1 MPQTQ
6 VIDPVTRTRVEVS
19 YEYKPGVDYF
29 AKLQA
34 QCPAWEPPKTVD
46 FNGAA
51 CTMDFEDPTTRQVL
65 VDVNGKQTEW
75 VMPFQ
80 QYVAAVDPR
89 GNIIP
94 LTVATCRNPEDDG
107 TGFGD
112 KIIAKKKRAGWF
124 MINQEESF
132 QGLDGQEYAAF
143 LCQLSADRKKAQA
156 DREAAFHE
164 EFMSGAE
171 KAVRDQGKLLQQ
183 AVNDGANANR
193 EVMTDLAKSIGSE
206 IAKAIAKG
214 VK

>member
-19 YEYKPGVDYF
+19 YEYKPGVDYW
-29 AKLQA
+29 AKLQS
-34 QCPAWEPPKTVD
+34 QCPAWEPQKTVD

-65 VDVNGKQTEW
+65 IDVNGKQHEW

-80 QYVAAVDPR
+80 QYVPAVDPC
-89 GNIIP
+89 GNICP

-124 MINQEESF
+124 MINPEESF

-156 DREAAFHE
+156 ERDRLHTE

-183 AVNDGANANR
+183 AVNDGASANR
-193 EVMTDLAKSIGSE
+193 DVMTDMAKSIGAE
-206 IAKAIAKG
+206 IAKALKAGK
-214 VK
+214 